1 MPLERVTVIGAG
13 AWGTALAQAAAS
25 AGRTVTL
32 VARDPAVVETIRVE
46 PGFEAA
52 LGAALGDDLEAP
64 MDAAAPMHWSGAGPV
79 PGDPALPEGS
89 SPLSGFVEAPAA
101 IARGR

>member
-32 VARDPAVVETIRVE
+32 VARDPAVVETINTRHRN
-46 PGFEAA
+46 PAY
-52 LGAALGDDLEAP
+52 LGPNWPACTLGR
-64 MDAAAPMHWSGAGPV
+64 SC
-79 PGDPALPEGS
+79 S
-89 SPLSGFVEAPAA
+89 CFC
-101 IARGR
+101 R